1 MIKYK
6 VNTGVRI
13 LLPTAGKSSQYRI
26 ELEDQIEIKNRIA
39 EELQNGA
46 MSLKELDQSI
56 ADYTTF
62 EIGETIRLLLNSK
75 ELHLTDTNKLKLNI

>member
-1 MIKYK
+1 M
-6 VNTGVRI
+6 
-13 LLPTAGKSSQYRI
+13 QI
-26 ELEDQIEIKNRIA
+26 ELKNRIA
-39 EELQNGA
+39 EELQNGS

-75 ELHLTDTNKLKLNI
+75 ELLLTDTNKLKLNI